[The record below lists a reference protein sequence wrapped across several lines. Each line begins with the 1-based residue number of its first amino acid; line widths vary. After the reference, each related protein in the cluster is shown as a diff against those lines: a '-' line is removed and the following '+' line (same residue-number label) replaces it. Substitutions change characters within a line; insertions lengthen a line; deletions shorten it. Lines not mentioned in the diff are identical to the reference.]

1 MRGTGRRERMK
12 RRGVQWGGEAFIWDA
27 VTRMFALFFKLC
39 VYTQHIYI
47 DTHTFWASIYVVN
60 LNMYIYNYIY
70 IHTYIVKNLPIANS
84 NSYNFPLVVS
94 PLS

>member
-1 MRGTGRRERMK
+1 
-12 RRGVQWGGEAFIWDA
+12 
-27 VTRMFALFFKLC
+27 MFLVAIFF
-39 VYTQHIYI
+39 T
-47 DTHTFWASIYVVN
+47 VN
-60 LNMYIYNYIY
+60 VKYMYIYNYIY